1 MNILGIETSCD
12 DTAISIVKDG
22 QTIKSNI
29 IASQVHMH
37 EKYGGI
43 IPEIASR
50 EHFLTIIP
58 SIQEALNESGL
69 KHNEIDSIAVTNGP
83 GLAGSL
89 LVGVNAAKGLAM
101 AWDKPVIPINHL
113 EGHIYSGW
121 LDNKNPDKEVGFP
134 LICLI
139 ASGGH
144 KEMVLMKDHLSYEII
159 GKTRDDAAGEAF
171 DKTARVLRLGFPGGP
186 EIQREAQN
194 AEGTIKPFPRPEIKN
209 SLDFS
214 FSGLKTAVVNRAI
227 KEQIYPHSNSNYP
240 NKNTVTE
247 YAFAFQEAIVD
258 TMIRNV
264 SRALKN
270 IAAKGVLLGG
280 GVAANSRLREKM
292 SQTLSV
298 PVIVPKPYLCTDNG
312 AMIAS
317 AAYYRIQ
324 ANGTSNV
331 FDMDVIPNLKLD

>member
-58 SIQEALNESGL
+58 SIQEALSESEL
-69 KHNEIDSIAVTNGP
+69 NHNEIDSIAVTNGP

-101 AWDKPVIPINHL
+101 AWDKPIIPINHM

-144 KEMVLMKDHLSYEII
+144 TEMVLMKDHLSYEII

-194 AEGTIKPFPRPEIKN
+194 AEGTIAPFPRPEIKN

-270 IAAKGVLLGG
+270 IAA
-280 GVAANSRLREKM
+280 
-292 SQTLSV
+292 
-298 PVIVPKPYLCTDNG
+298 
-312 AMIAS
+312 
-317 AAYYRIQ
+317 
-324 ANGTSNV
+324 
-331 FDMDVIPNLKLD
+331 

>member
-22 QTIKSNI
+22 QSIKSNI

-58 SIQEALNESGL
+58 TINESLHESGL
-69 KHNEIDSIAVTNGP
+69 THKEIDCIAVTNGP

-89 LVGVNAAKGLAM
+89 LVGVNAAKGLGL
-101 AWDKPVIPINHL
+101 AWDKPVMPINHL

-144 KEMVLMKDHLSYEII
+144 TEMVLMKNHLTYEII

-186 EIQREAQN
+186 EIQKEAESAN
-194 AEGTIKPFPRPEIKN
+194 GNLDPFPRPEIKD

-227 KEQIYPHSNSNYP
+227 KENIYPHTDFNAP
-240 NKNTVTE
+240 NNEIVSE
-247 YAFAFQEAIVD
+247 YSFAFQEAIVD
-258 TMIRNV
+258 TLIRNI

-270 IAAKGVLLGG
+270 FEAKGVLLGG

-292 SQTLSV
+292 AQNLDI
-298 PVIVPKPYLCTDNG
+298 PLIAPKPYLCTDNG

-317 AAYYRIQ
+317 AAYYRIKQ
-324 ANGTSNV
+324 YGTSPT
-331 FDMDVIPNLKLD
+331 FDMDVVPNLKLH